1 LAQHKSF
8 CVCFEWSDF
17 KLILLGGQMVDLIVK
32 KRQLLQDDDTT
43 AQCHVG
49 ARWGFWKS
57 PAMFF
62 YLRINTFLNIATKL
76 SSELERAGAEAL

>member
-1 LAQHKSF
+1 
-8 CVCFEWSDF
+8 
-17 KLILLGGQMVDLIVK
+17 MVDLIVK

-76 SSELERAGAEAL
+76 SSESWSGPGQRLYEAQHKALIEYFFHST